1 MLPAQFKALL
11 FPDLPPVPNHAAT
24 SAESDTIKMC
34 KRCFT
39 ELARGKR
46 HNCTKSEMREN
57 LAGIVK
63 SRSKKSKEK
72 VVASS
77 LKSIFNDQGVD
88 QRGGTVSLP
97 TGGPPVQV
105 TLARKLTKKSP
116 RWSHESLKRLQAAMN
131 LSDRAIKYVTN
142 WTYKYLILN
151 LQEVLHSK

>member
-1 MLPAQFKALL
+1 
-11 FPDLPPVPNHAAT
+11 
-24 SAESDTIKMC
+24 
-34 KRCFT
+34 
-39 ELARGKR
+39 
-46 HNCTKSEMREN
+46 MREN

-63 SRSKKSKEK
+63 SRSKKSKGK
-72 VVASS
+72 VVVSS

-116 RWSHESLKRLQAAMN
+116 RWSHDSLKRLQAAMN